1 MDLLFDTTTQE
12 YIEVIFAL
20 EKENKV
26 ARVTDIARR
35 RGVTKSSVSLVLNH
49 LQEKN
54 LVDRKQYGY
63 ISLTLD
69 GRQLAET
76 LQKRHQTIKQ
86 FFTLILGLE
95 LEIAE
100 QDACQI
106 EHVISQQT
114 LNSIDCFLKFIKECP
129 QPWDKILSFFPN
141 CSKFN
146 QGSVDCSSCPKI
158 DIQVNKPT
166 SPQHSG
172 RDIEK

>member
-26 ARVTDIARR
+26 ARVTDIAQR

-49 LQEKN
+49 LKEKK
-54 LVDRKQYGY
+54 LIDRKQYGY
-63 ISLTLD
+63 ISLTLT

-86 FFTLILGLE
+86 FLMAILGLDQD
-95 LEIAE
+95 IAE

-114 LNSIDCFLKFIKECP
+114 LNSIDRFLKCINECP
-129 QPWDKILSFFPN
+129 QPWDDLLHLFPN
-141 CSKFN
+141 CSQYN
-146 QGSVDCSSCPKI
+146 QGPVQCSSCPTI
-158 DIQVNKPT
+158 DIRVNKST
-166 SPQHSG
+166 SQQESNNNV
-172 RDIEK
+172 EE